1 MLGINMNT
9 ISYKKVKTYYARLGF
24 AITKSHGYFC
34 AERKKNNIFIQS
46 DRIDLLC
53 QTLNRLA

>member
-1 MLGINMNT
+1 MNT
-9 ISYKKVKTYYARLGF
+9 ISFKQVKMYYARLGF
-24 AITKSHGYFC
+24 AVTKSKGYFC

-53 QTLNRLA
+53 QTLNRIA

>member
-1 MLGINMNT
+1 MKP
-9 ISYKKVKTYYARLGF
+9 ISLKEARRHYARLGF
-24 AITKSHGYFC
+24 SVKKSKGYFC
-34 AERKKNNIFIQS
+34 AERKKKNIFIQS

>member
-1 MLGINMNT
+1 MKPINLKQV
-9 ISYKKVKTYYARLGF
+9 KKYYARLGF
-24 AITKSHGYFC
+24 DVTKSKGYFC
-34 AERKKNNIFIQS
+34 AERKSSKMFIQA

>member
-1 MLGINMNT
+1 MNT
-9 ISYKKVKTYYARLGF
+9 ISFKKVKTYYARLGF
-24 AITKSHGYFC
+24 AVTRSQGYFC

>member
-1 MLGINMNT
+1 MQSVSL
-9 ISYKKVKTYYARLGF
+9 KEARKYYARLGF
-24 AITKSHGYFC
+24 AITKSNGYFC
-34 AERKKNNIFIQS
+34 AERKSNKLFVQA

>member
-1 MLGINMNT
+1 MQP
-9 ISYKKVKTYYARLGF
+9 ISLREVKQYYARLGF
-24 AITKSHGYFC
+24 SVTKSNGYFC
-34 AERKKNNIFIQS
+34 AERKSNKLFIQA

>member
-1 MLGINMNT
+1 MQP
-9 ISYKKVKTYYARLGF
+9 ISLKEVRQYYARLGF
-24 AITKSHGYFC
+24 AITKSKGYFC
-34 AERKKNNIFIQS
+34 AERKSNKLFVQA

>member
-1 MLGINMNT
+1 MKLVNLKEV
-9 ISYKKVKTYYARLGF
+9 KKYYARLGF
-24 AITKSHGYFC
+24 AITKTNGYFC
-34 AERKKNNIFIQS
+34 AERKNNNIFIQA